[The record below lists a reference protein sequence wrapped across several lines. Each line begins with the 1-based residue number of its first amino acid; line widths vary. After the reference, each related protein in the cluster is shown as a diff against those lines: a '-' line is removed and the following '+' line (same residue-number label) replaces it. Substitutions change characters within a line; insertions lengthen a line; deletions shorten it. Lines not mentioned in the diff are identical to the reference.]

1 MVADWGFGALDVR
14 GRSEREG
21 EWLGRMGD
29 GAMIWR
35 CKKME
40 GGDERVEKK
49 VCWFAPSITRSVYKK
64 NGLVI

>member
-1 MVADWGFGALDVR
+1 MVADWGFVALDVR

-35 CKKME
+35 GEMNELRKRCAGLHPPSQGACTRKM
-40 GGDERVEKK
+40 V
-49 VCWFAPSITRSVYKK
+49 
-64 NGLVI
+64 L

>member
-1 MVADWGFGALDVR
+1 MVADWGFVALDVR

-40 GGDERVEKK
+40 GGDE
-49 VCWFAPSITRSVYKK
+49 
-64 NGLVI
+64 